1 MTVTAT
7 LRPPS
12 LASSAGDAAALT
24 LCLRNDSRT
33 EEVVRLKAVGELAEH
48 TVLQSEAISL
58 DPGEEFE
65 VPVIVDIAKALSA
78 GNHASQI
85 EVAAEGQQSI
95 TAKAIISVAESLTY
109 SLALSPARSNSAS
122 AGKHRVSIDNTGNT
136 PIMVELTAQSAANHV
151 DVELAAPLVNV
162 DPGKSAKVELKVHP
176 RERFWNGQA
185 AEHLFAVRASGSDH
199 ATHELSGTYTQGPR
213 FRPWFLPAAVGALV
227 ALFFG
232 SLAWFAVLQPQ
243 VESIADERAAL
254 ANEAD
259 QAALNEK
266 LAALE
271 ATAEEARSLPL
282 GSPADLR
289 LNAVA
294 TPGSTANESF
304 AVASD
309 RVLSVTDIVFQ
320 NPDGAVGRV
329 ALLRNGEVLL
339 ESELANFRDLDLHFV
354 APFRFDSNDTVE
366 IRVDCKTPGPNVA
379 NCEVGA
385 TIVGFVDQAG

>member
-7 LRPPS
+7 FQPS
-12 LASSAGDAAALT
+12 SLTSSTGDAAALT
-24 LCLRNDSRT
+24 LCLRNDSET
-33 EEVVRLKAVGELAEH
+33 EEIVRLKAVGQLAEH
-48 TVLQSEAISL
+48 TVLQSEIVAL

-65 VPVIVDIAKALSA
+65 VPVIVDIGNALSA

-85 EVAAEGQQSI
+85 EVAAGGQQSI
-95 TAKAIISVAESLTY
+95 TAEATISVAESLTY

-122 AGKHRVSIDNTGNT
+122 AGKHRVTIDNTGNT
-136 PIMVELTAQSAANHV
+136 PIMVELTAHSAAGHV
-151 DVELAAPLVNV
+151 DIELAAPLVNV

-176 RERFWNGQA
+176 RKQFWNGEA
-185 AEHLFAVRASGSDH
+185 VEHFFQVRVSGSDH
-199 ATHELSGTYTQGPR
+199 ATHELSGAYAQGPR
-213 FRPWFLPAAVGALV
+213 FRPWFLPAAVGAFV
-227 ALFFG
+227 ALLLG
-232 SLAWFAVLQPQ
+232 SLAWFALLQPQ
-243 VESIADERAAL
+243 VESIADERVAL

-259 QAALNEK
+259 RAALDEK
-266 LAALE
+266 IAELE
-271 ATAEEARSLPL
+271 NAAEEARSLPL

-294 TPGSTANESF
+294 APGSSASESF
-304 AVASD
+304 TVASD

-329 ALLRNGEVLL
+329 ALLRSGEVLL

-366 IRVDCKTPGPNVA
+366 IRVDCKTPGPNDTD
-379 NCEVGA
+379 CEVGA